1 MRPITPQDYD
11 KQYGEL
17 LEVLTGREETV
28 LSRAHFNTFLQGL
41 GSHHQVWVGEDDGRV
56 IATMTCLIEPKLLHG
71 GSNVLHIEDVIV
83 HPDFQKRGL
92 GRRMMEK
99 AAQVAK
105 AHGCYKV
112 ILDCTPENKSFYEA
126 CGFSSKQ
133 VQMSLY
139 F

>member
-17 LEVLTGREETV
+17 LEVLTGREQTV
-28 LSRAHFNTFLQGL
+28 LSRARFETFLQGL
-41 GSHHQVWVGEDDGRV
+41 GSHHQVWVGEEDGRV

-71 GSNVLHIEDVIV
+71 GSSVLHVEDVIV

-99 AAQVAK
+99 AKKVAE
-105 AHGCYKV
+105 AHGCYKI
-112 ILDCTPENKSFYEA
+112 ILDCTSDNKPFYEA